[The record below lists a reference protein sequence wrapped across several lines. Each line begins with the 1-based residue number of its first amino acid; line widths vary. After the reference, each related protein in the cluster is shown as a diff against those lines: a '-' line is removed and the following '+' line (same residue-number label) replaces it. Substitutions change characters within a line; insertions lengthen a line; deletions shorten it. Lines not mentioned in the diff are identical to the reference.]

1 MTERLLQSL
10 FLYDCMKSPVNTML
24 MKLVKYILMFVLV
37 LHVQTGYAQSYDF
50 VPSDLIQ
57 IPEEQLN
64 TMTINIRPDIML
76 FNAKGERLSMDQM
89 SLMANPEFRPIF
101 YADTLGKIKAVVFE
115 NKIESPTLIEP
126 NSEANFADGEYALD
140 FLTKDMNG
148 RNIKLSDLR
157 GKVVVLNF
165 WFIKCAPCVMEMP
178 DLNEVASNYDPEN
191 VVFLGITFDSQ
202 ELVEQFLE
210 SKTFNYTITPNAYDT
225 ISIYGV
231 QSFPTNMVINQQG
244 QIVLKEI
251 GYRTN
256 LKDVLTSAINKLL

>member
-1 MTERLLQSL
+1 
-10 FLYDCMKSPVNTML
+10 ML
-24 MKLVKYILMFVLV
+24 MKFLKYIAFLTIALQMQIVV
-37 LHVQTGYAQSYDF
+37 SQTYDF

-57 IPEEQLN
+57 ISEEQLN
-64 TMTINIRPDIML
+64 NMTINIRPDIML
-76 FNAKGERLSMDQM
+76 FNDKGDRLSMDQM

-101 YADTLGKIKAVVFE
+101 YANTNGKIRAVVFE
-115 NKIESPTLIEP
+115 NKIDHPIVIERNP
-126 NSEANFADGEYALD
+126 EEVFADGEYAMD
-140 FLTKDMNG
+140 FIARDMRGENF
-148 RNIKLSDLR
+148 KLSELR

-165 WFIKCAPCVMEMP
+165 WFIKCSPCVMEMP
-178 DLNEVASNYDPEN
+178 DLNEVVSMYAPQD

-202 ELVEQFLE
+202 ELVEQFLQT
-210 SKTFNYTITPNAYDT
+210 KAFNYTIIPDANDA

-256 LKDVLTSAINKLL
+256 MKDVLVAAINKLL

>member
-1 MTERLLQSL
+1 
-10 FLYDCMKSPVNTML
+10 
-24 MKLVKYILMFVLV
+24 MFVLV
-37 LHVQTGYAQSYDF
+37 LQVQMGLAQSYDF

-57 IPEEQLN
+57 IPKEQLN

-76 FNAKGERLSMDQM
+76 FNNKGERLPLDQM

-115 NKIESPTLIEP
+115 NKIDHPILIEH
-126 NSEANFADGEYALD
+126 NSEADFTDGEFALD
-140 FLTKDMNG
+140 FLTQDMDG
-148 RNIKLSDLR
+148 RPIKLSDLH

-165 WFIKCAPCVMEMP
+165 WFIKCPPCVMEMP
-178 DLNEVASNYDPEN
+178 DLNEVVSNYDPED
-191 VVFLGITFDSQ
+191 VVFVGITFDSQ

-210 SKTFNYTITPNAYDT
+210 SKTFNYTITPDAYDA

-231 QSFPTNMVINQQG
+231 QSFPTNMVIDKQG

-256 LKDVLTSAINKLL
+256 MKDVLMSAINKLL